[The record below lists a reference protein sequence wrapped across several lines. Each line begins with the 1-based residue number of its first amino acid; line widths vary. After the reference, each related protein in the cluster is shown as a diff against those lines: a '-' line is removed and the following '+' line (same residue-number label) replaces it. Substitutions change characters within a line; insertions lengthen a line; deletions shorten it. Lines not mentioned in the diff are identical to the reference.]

1 MLENIP
7 VATIAAMLDTLPLDL
22 TFMDESN
29 RIAWF
34 SGHRIFNRPPAI
46 VGRDVRE
53 CHNESSWPAIDKMVA
68 DFKSGARDLEE
79 HIVDKS
85 DGRKIRIRYM
95 AVRDSAG
102 LYLGLVEM
110 ADDVTFAISP
120 APGIR

>member
-22 TFMDESN
+22 TFMDENN

-34 SGHRIFNRPPAI
+34 SGHRIFNRPLAI

-53 CHNESSWPAIDKMVA
+53 CHIPASWPMIDKMVA

-102 LYLGLVEM
+102 RYLGLVEM
-110 ADDVTFAISP
+110 AMTLP
-120 APGIR
+120 